1 MSKLTNC
8 ITNKDDSCIPI
19 WFTRQAGRYLPE
31 FRKIRSD
38 NKDFIK
44 LCLDSDLSWSDC
56 LGSYTFPDGT
66 KYEGEWRDNKPNGQG
81 TFTESDNNQNMKTFT
96 YPDGATY
103 IGQYKNNKRE
113 GQGSII
119 FIHGDKYVGQWKDD
133 KKHGQG
139 TYVY

>member
-1 MSKLTNC
+1 M
-8 ITNKDDSCIPI
+8 PP
-19 WFTRQAGRYLPE
+19 R
-31 FRKIRSD
+31 
-38 NKDFIK
+38 
-44 LCLDSDLSWSDC
+44 LDSDLSWSDC

-113 GQGSII
+113 GQGSIT
-119 FIHGDKYVGQWKDD
+119 FACGDKYLGQWKDD
-133 KKHGQG
+133 KKYGQG
-139 TYVY
+139 TYIYSDGIKWVGGLKTINYMGKVFMYIQTV